1 MIVFGTVIYK
11 EAMSFFDEFIN
22 SINTQTNINYE
33 LLILNDGV
41 ESSLLKPTLM
51 KSKIKYH
58 IVNNT
63 EELSPA
69 DLRVKLIEES
79 KKRGYELLIIGDSD
93 DVFDSRRVE
102 CLYEAYK
109 SNSEY
114 SFYYNQLLGFDSTPV
129 MSNVPEETLH
139 IEQLLQHNYIGM
151 SNSSINLN
159 KISFEFIESLK
170 GCKSFVF
177 DWYLFSRILCSGGK
191 GLFVGDAITYYRIYE
206 GNFAGLDAELE
217 KEMKVKGNH
226 YSMMAEY
233 NPMYKALLDKVLCLD
248 LKTETIH
255 QTATSFWWD
264 KIIL

>member
-1 MIVFGTVIYK
+1 MAKQKFYFLRFAQKSMYSNGVL
-11 EAMSFFDEFIN
+11 N
-22 SINTQTNINYE
+22 SY
-33 LLILNDGV
+33 
-41 ESSLLKPTLM
+41 
-51 KSKIKYH
+51 
-58 IVNNT
+58 
-63 EELSPA
+63 
-69 DLRVKLIEES
+69 EES

>member
-79 KKRGYELLIIGDSD
+79 
-93 DVFDSRRVE
+93 
-102 CLYEAYK
+102 
-109 SNSEY
+109 
-114 SFYYNQLLGFDSTPV
+114 
-129 MSNVPEETLH
+129 
-139 IEQLLQHNYIGM
+139 
-151 SNSSINLN
+151 
-159 KISFEFIESLK
+159 
-170 GCKSFVF
+170 
-177 DWYLFSRILCSGGK
+177 
-191 GLFVGDAITYYRIYE
+191 
-206 GNFAGLDAELE
+206 
-217 KEMKVKGNH
+217 
-226 YSMMAEY
+226 
-233 NPMYKALLDKVLCLD
+233 
-248 LKTETIH
+248 
-255 QTATSFWWD
+255 
-264 KIIL
+264 